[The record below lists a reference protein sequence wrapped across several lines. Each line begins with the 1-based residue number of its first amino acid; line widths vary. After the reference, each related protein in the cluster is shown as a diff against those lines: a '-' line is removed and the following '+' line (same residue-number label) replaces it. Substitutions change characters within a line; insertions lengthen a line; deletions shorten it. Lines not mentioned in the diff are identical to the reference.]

1 MQVIVLHVVQ
11 EVVVQ
16 IQFFQQLQVL
26 VEAELLLMQL
36 QQQVVVQVEELDQ
49 ELLVQEIHLQF
60 HLHKEVMVQVE
71 LLVLQVVVEV
81 VVLLLL
87 DQMEEQVVKVEQ
99 VEMV

>member
-1 MQVIVLHVVQ
+1 
-11 EVVVQ
+11 VVQ